1 MNFGKFILENKKERQ
16 VIEDCRE
23 LMASLKAAQ
32 WVHQTGFWLVKG
44 ENHYGLHTMMKHI
57 LDPIDEQM
65 DHLGNLFVSHFGED
79 SMNPE
84 IIDSLSKSY
93 CREACRKDNLILKSI
108 TVENQVQNRCKI
120 AYNSLKEKGLLTLGL
135 DEMLMGI
142 AKEHE
147 DSLYHLRQTSGAK

>member
-1 MNFGKFILENKKERQ
+1 MNFGKFILEDKNNKQ
-16 VIEDCRE
+16 VIDDCRE
-23 LMASLKAAQ
+23 LMASLKASQ
-32 WVHQTGFWLVKG
+32 WMHQANFWLVKG
-44 ENHYGLHTMMKHI
+44 ENHYGLHEMMKHI

-65 DHLGNLFVSHFGED
+65 NDLGNIFVSNFGED
-79 SMNPE
+79 CMNPE
-84 IIDSLSKSY
+84 IIDLMSKSY

-120 AYNSLKEKGLLTLGL
+120 VYNSLKEAGLLTLGL

-147 DSLYHLRQTSGAK
+147 DSLYHLRQTSKK